1 MQCPSCGMTLAPGTT
16 TCPRCGAYL
25 PYNIAE
31 GNVPPNMPAAP
42 PPPPYGQAMGGGY
55 PNAPT
60 MQAPYGQ
67 PTGANMPP
75 YGGGQ
80 QPYPYAP
87 YPPYQQGNN
96 PYAYNAPQMQ
106 QAPGMPP
113 FPPAPKPVA
122 QGGLSGS
129 AKVLLGIMAAVMILG
144 GLGLIY
150 YTAVLHPAQLRADA
164 TATVQTLQN
173 NTAVANAHATGTTQ
187 AYANATVTAQTQV
200 TAQAQATVTAL
211 QAVYSQATSGT
222 PALNS
227 PLSYQDAANWEVYNT
242 TDGGGCG
249 FNGGALHSSVPSK
262 GFYVACFARATNFSN
277 FAFQVQMTILKGD
290 EGGILFRANPTNYQY
305 YFLIISRSGA
315 YSLYLSKD
323 KQHNLSIAGD
333 NSTAIKTTAG
343 QANLVTVIAKGGTIY
358 LYINK
363 QFVGSVNDG
372 SFNSGQI
379 GVLSSDNTNSTDV
392 AFNNALV
399 WRL

>member
-1 MQCPSCGMTLAPGTT
+1 
-16 TCPRCGAYL
+16 
-25 PYNIAE
+25 
-31 GNVPPNMPAAP
+31 
-42 PPPPYGQAMGGGY
+42 
-55 PNAPT
+55 
-60 MQAPYGQ
+60 
-67 PTGANMPP
+67 MPP

-96 PYAYNAPQMQ
+96 PQAYNAAQMQ
-106 QAPGMPP
+106 QAPSLPP
-113 FPPAPKPVA
+113 FPPVPKPAA

-129 AKVLLGIMAAVMILG
+129 AKVLLGIMAVVMILG

-164 TATVQTLQN
+164 TATVQTFQN
-173 NTAVANAHATGTTQ
+173 NTAIANTHATGTAQ
-187 AYANATVTAQTQV
+187 AFANATATAQTQA
-200 TAQAQATVTAL
+200 TAQAQVTATAL
-211 QAVYSQATSGT
+211 QNFYNQSTSGT

-227 PLSYQDAANWEVYNT
+227 PLSYQDAANWEVYTT

-290 EGGILFRANPTNYQY
+290 EGGILFRANPATYQY
-305 YFLIISRSGA
+305 YFLIVSRSGA

-333 NSTAIKTTAG
+333 NSTAIKTAAG

-363 QFVGSVNDG
+363 QFVGSVNDS
-372 SFNSGQI
+372 SFNAGQI

-392 AFNNALV
+392 AFNNAMV